1 MMVQYPLEV
10 SSRSFVRFFPVPNAR
25 SEKPYIDFEATI
37 LEVKAQAGYCLRV
50 QLWAKQE
57 WAR

>member
-25 SEKPYIDFEATI
+25 SENPYIGFEATV
-37 LEVKAQAGYCLRV
+37 LEVKAQAGYCFKA